1 MLQFTK
7 IVFFDIINKSR
18 KERIQN
24 MFLPI
29 CKKDLEARGIN
40 QVDFVYV
47 TGDAYIDHPSFG
59 VAIISRVLEANGYSV
74 AILSQPRWDI
84 DDDFYEFGEPRLGFL
99 VTSGNLDS
107 MVNNYSVSKKRRKTD
122 LYSEGGVTGK
132 RPDYAVCVYT
142 HILKRLYP
150 KKPVIIGGIEASLR
164 RLAHYDYLKNK
175 LKPSILIES
184 NADIISY
191 GMGEKTIVEIA
202 DALNSGLDIKDLIY
216 LRGTVWKTRDKVLLP
231 NDAIYLPPYKEIKND
246 KITYAKSFKIQ
257 YDNTDP
263 FSAHPLIEEY
273 DGTYVVQNEANFPF
287 EREYLD
293 WVYGL
298 DYERTYHPIYKKGVP
313 AIQEV
318 KYSIAINRGCMG
330 SCSFCA
336 LTFHQGRIIQSR
348 SKESVVEEAKKIIQD
363 KDFKGYIHDIGGPTA
378 NFYEVACEKQKKFG
392 ACVNRKCL
400 FPNECPHL
408 KVSHEK
414 YLDILRSV
422 KNLKGVKKVF
432 IRSGIRYDYLMYD
445 KNEDFFNELVK
456 YHISGQLKVAPEH
469 VSDKV
474 LNYMQK
480 PKFSLYEDFVKKYL
494 EINKKNNMNQFIV
507 PYLMSSHP
515 GCELVDAVMLAEYL
529 KKNHLSVEQVQD
541 FYPTPGTLSTCM
553 YYTGVDPRT
562 LEKVYVAINPHEKA
576 MQRALVQYSR
586 KENYDLVKEAL
597 IKAGRSDL
605 IGDKPNC
612 LIKDKN
618 NYYSK
623 EKNQNKKSIK
633 KR

>member
-107 MVNNYSVSKKRRKTD
+107 MVNNYSVSKKRRKSD
-122 LYSEGGVTGK
+122 LYSEAGETGK

-231 NDAIYLPPYKEIKND
+231 NDAIYLPPYKEIKSD
-246 KITYAKSFKIQ
+246 KITYAKSFKVQ

-263 FSAHPLIEEY
+263 FSARPLIEEY

-348 SKESVVEEAKKIIQD
+348 SKESVVEEAKKIIKD
-363 KDFKGYIHDIGGPTA
+363 KDFKGYIHDVGGPTA

-400 FPNECPHL
+400 FPNKCPHL

-422 KNLKGVKKVF
+422 RNLKGVKKVF

-445 KNEDFFNELVK
+445 KNEEFFNELVK

-480 PKFSLYEDFVKKYL
+480 PKFSLYEEFVKKYL

-515 GCELVDAVMLAEYL
+515 GCELIDAVMLAEYL

-562 LEKVYVAINPHEKA
+562 LEKVYVATNPHEKA

-623 EKNQNKKSIK
+623 EKNQNKKSVK